1 MVRAGRRRRGVRTKT
16 ANLGAVL
23 LGVAAVLVVAALLV
37 PGLVAGVGRLVG
49 GLWVTVMGAVAG
61 LLGGIF
67 GG

>member
-1 MVRAGRRRRGVRTKT
+1 MRTKT

-37 PGLVAGVGRLVG
+37 PGLAAGVGRLVG